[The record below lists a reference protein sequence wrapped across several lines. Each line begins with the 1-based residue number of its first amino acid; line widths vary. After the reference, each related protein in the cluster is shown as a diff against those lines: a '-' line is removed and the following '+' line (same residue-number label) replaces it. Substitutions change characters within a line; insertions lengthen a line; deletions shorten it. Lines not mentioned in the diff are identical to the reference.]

1 MWRQLGSFSIT
12 DALLALIDITLVAY
26 FFYRFFLIIRRTR
39 AVQLI
44 NGLVIFF
51 VALFLSERLNLAA
64 THYLLQQITVILAVA
79 IPVVFQPELRR
90 ALEHLGR
97 EPLIARPLFYPET
110 DVSRVLEELLAA
122 VERMARNKIGA
133 LIVLE
138 RRTGL
143 EDIVETGIK
152 IDGLV
157 STELLVNL
165 FIEETPLHD
174 GAVIIRG
181 NRVLAAA
188 CFLPLS
194 DSPNLEPEMGGRH
207 RAGLG
212 ISEQTD
218 ALALIVSEE
227 TGSISL
233 ANAGKL
239 IRNLDLDTL
248 KEMLATLLKPER
260 REGPFAFWQRGNNA
274 DG

>member
-1 MWRQLGSFSIT
+1 MWAQLQSFTVI
-12 DALLALIDITLVAY
+12 DWVLALVDITLVSY

-44 NGLVIFF
+44 NGLAVFF
-51 VALFLSERLNLAA
+51 IVLFLSSRLELGA
-64 THYLLQQITVILAVA
+64 THYLLQQITFFLAVA

-97 EPLIARPLFYPET
+97 GPLFRRSFFYGEE
-110 DVSRVLEELLAA
+110 DSGLLMGELLDA
-122 VERMARNKIGA
+122 VERMARSKIGA

-138 RRTGL
+138 RQTGL

-152 IDGLV
+152 IDGIV
-157 STELLVNL
+157 STELLVNI
-165 FIEETPLHD
+165 FIQETPLHD
-174 GAVIIRG
+174 GAVIVRN
-181 NRVLAAA
+181 NRVIAAA

-194 DSPNLEPEMGGRH
+194 ESGSLEAEMGGRH

-218 ALALIVSEE
+218 ALAVIVSEE
-227 TGSISL
+227 TGAISL

-248 KEMLATLLKPER
+248 EEMLEALLKPDR
-260 REGPFAFWQRGNNA
+260 REGPQSRSSPWSSP
-274 DG
+274 